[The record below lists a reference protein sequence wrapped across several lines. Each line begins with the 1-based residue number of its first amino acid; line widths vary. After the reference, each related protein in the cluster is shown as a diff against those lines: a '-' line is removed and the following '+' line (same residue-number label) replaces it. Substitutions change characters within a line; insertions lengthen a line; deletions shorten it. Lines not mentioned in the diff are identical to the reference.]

1 MQRPTTVSLGHRQIV
16 TCSRTSGNRG
26 SGATSS
32 TRRSG
37 RYVRAK
43 SMPACENANSGSV
56 VELNGTIEQPG
67 LLNAESMELARG
79 GVNAHSI
86 KGQQGNVLAIKSD
99 LEKTSVARQALKP
112 ETLEVE
118 KEEDVEKVRALD
130 MIVKKQGGV
139 LPVVHSTKRGKKKS
153 EYESSTTTTSKRY
166 AMSRPKNSVQYGCEL
181 PPQYRAPPGA
191 QYMQEILDDTEYLT
205 HIRSWLSSNRKIKRS
220 KRRPKT
226 VSSNSASAAVSSL
239 MVGMGNTPILSSKQE
254 KRLASII
261 ARGKDVKESA
271 KRLAKEAGQRP
282 SLHEVALGAGL
293 QSTHDAARAVVLA
306 EDARALMIEFNLR
319 MVISIAKKYCGKGV
333 ELGDL
338 IPEGLQG
345 LRKAIDK
352 FDASKGFKFSTYA
365 HWWIRQAISRAV
377 TDQGRDIRLPV
388 HVVEFLT
395 KVKRIKAELEA
406 QPGRSG
412 PPTHGELAAAV
423 GVPLPR
429 LVALLQA
436 AKSPRFTGNQSAGN
450 STASVKNLGNE
461 TTDEDFWTTD
471 VDGTDPLEE
480 VEKAEFLQE
489 TLDLMLSTLPLRERN
504 VIRLRYGLHS
514 ASSAMA
520 LKEVASDLL
529 IMGEDG
535 STDEEDDVMAG
546 LGLKEVGVIHQL
558 CRERIRQIETDAL
571 RHLMAPWR
579 INILRSV
586 RDGKPLNQ
594 EFVDRMQT
602 ATNEANQNLP

>member
-1 MQRPTTVSLGHRQIV
+1 
-16 TCSRTSGNRG
+16 
-26 SGATSS
+26 
-32 TRRSG
+32 
-37 RYVRAK
+37 
-43 SMPACENANSGSV
+43 
-56 VELNGTIEQPG
+56 
-67 LLNAESMELARG
+67 
-79 GVNAHSI
+79 
-86 KGQQGNVLAIKSD
+86 
-99 LEKTSVARQALKP
+99 
-112 ETLEVE
+112 
-118 KEEDVEKVRALD
+118 
-130 MIVKKQGGV
+130 
-139 LPVVHSTKRGKKKS
+139 
-153 EYESSTTTTSKRY
+153 
-166 AMSRPKNSVQYGCEL
+166 
-181 PPQYRAPPGA
+181 
-191 QYMQEILDDTEYLT
+191 
-205 HIRSWLSSNRKIKRS
+205 
-220 KRRPKT
+220 

-239 MVGMGNTPILSSKQE
+239 MIGLGNTPILSGKQE

-271 KRLAKEAGQRP
+271 KRLAKETGRRP
-282 SLHEVALGAGL
+282 SLEEVALGAGL

-306 EDARALMIEFNLR
+306 EDSIALMIEFNLR

-395 KVKRIKAELEA
+395 KVKRIRSELEA

-412 PPTHGELAAAV
+412 PPTHEELAFAV

-436 AKSPRFTGNQSAGN
+436 AKSPRFTGNQLAGN
-450 STASVKNLGNE
+450 FTSSVKNLGNE
-461 TTDEDFWTTD
+461 NMDEDFWTTD
-471 VDGTDPLEE
+471 EDGRTDPLEE

-489 TLDLMLSTLPLRERN
+489 ALDLMLSTLPLRERN

-520 LKEVASDLL
+520 LKEVANDLL
-529 IMGEDG
+529 IIGDEG
-535 STDEEDDVMAG
+535 STEDEDDVMAG

-579 INILRSV
+579 INILRSM

-594 EFVDRMQT
+594 EFVDRIQT
-602 ATNEANQNLP
+602 ATNEANQSLL